1 MWLNDIFVKYAMQYK
16 FNWGIEMNKCKFKS
30 ITADDIPAMAEL
42 LFERQNIESKVYQFL
57 KNSCLNTKYIA
68 DMFEELFVNS
78 KVIGIGAFSDEEL
91 VGYLIGEI
99 KIDSRRGR
107 YAWVPYEGMAIRS
120 GQSSE
125 LIRNLYAKA
134 SVIWLEQG
142 CFNQYSLVPL
152 GSQEYYEAF
161 LRLSFSIQQVHAI
174 MKVEEYKP
182 FENVAN
188 IDIRLANKMDSEAM
202 GRMSKIIQCYQGSAP
217 TFELVLPEV
226 VAQIKEGY
234 RGIVEDENATV
245 LIAKKDMKEV
255 GFQVYETI
263 NSDLMSPDDGV
274 ELSIAGIN
282 PSEMGNG
289 IGKKLMNEGYKIM
302 KEKGY
307 NNIIID
313 WRITNLASSTFWT
326 KCGFKPIAYR
336 MFRCIDNNVAWA
348 NSHNPSIKQL

>member
-1 MWLNDIFVKYAMQYK
+1 
-16 FNWGIEMNKCKFKS
+16 MNKCKFKP
-30 ITADDIPAMAEL
+30 ITADDIPAMADL
-42 LFERQNIESKVYQFL
+42 LIERQNLESKVYPFL
-57 KNSCLNTKYIA
+57 KNSCLNTKYIT
-68 DMFEELFVNS
+68 DIFEELFVNS
-78 KVIGIGAFSDEEL
+78 KVIGIGAFSNEEL

-107 YAWVPYEGMAIRS
+107 HAWVPYEGIAIRM

-125 LIRNLYAKA
+125 LIRNLYAKV

-142 CFNQYSLVPL
+142 CFNQYTLVPF

-174 MKVEEYKP
+174 MNMDEYKP
-182 FENVAN
+182 FENVAD
-188 IDIRLANKMDSEAM
+188 IDIRLASKTDSEAM
-202 GRMSKIIQCYQGSAP
+202 GRMSKIIQYYQSSAP
-217 TFELVLPEV
+217 TFELALPEV
-226 VAQIKEGY
+226 VAQIKAGY
-234 RGIVEDENATV
+234 RGIVEDDDATV
-245 LIAKKDMKEV
+245 LIATKDMKEL
-255 GFQVYETI
+255 GFQVYGTI

-274 ELSIAGIN
+274 ELSIAGTYH
-282 PSEMGNG
+282 SEMGSG
-289 IGKKLMNEGYKIM
+289 IGKKLMNEGYRIM

-313 WRITNLASSTFWT
+313 WRITNLASSTFWP

-348 NSHNPSIKQL
+348 NFYNPSIKQL

>member
-1 MWLNDIFVKYAMQYK
+1 
-16 FNWGIEMNKCKFKS
+16 MNKCEFKS
-30 ITADDIPAMAEL
+30 ITVDDIPAMADL
-42 LFERQNIESKVYQFL
+42 LIERQNLESKVYPFL
-57 KNSCLNTKYIA
+57 KNSCLNTKYIT

-78 KVIGIGAFSDEEL
+78 KVIGIGAFSNEEL

-107 YAWVPYEGMAIRS
+107 YAWVPYEGIAIRM

-125 LIRNLYAKA
+125 LIRNLYAKV

-142 CFNQYSLVPL
+142 CFNQYTLVPF

-174 MKVEEYKP
+174 MNMEEYKP
-182 FENVAN
+182 FENIAD
-188 IDIRLANKMDSEAM
+188 IDIRLANKTDSEAM
-202 GRMSKIIQCYQGSAP
+202 GRMSKIIQYYQSSAP
-217 TFELVLPEV
+217 TFELALPEV
-226 VAQIKEGY
+226 VAQIKAGY
-234 RGIVEDENATV
+234 RGTVEEDDATV
-245 LIAKKDMKEV
+245 LIATKDMKEL
-255 GFQVYETI
+255 GFQVYGTI
-263 NSDLMSPDDGV
+263 NSDLMSPDDVV
-274 ELSIAGIN
+274 ELSIAGTY
-282 PSEMGNG
+282 PSEMGSG

-307 NNIIID
+307 NNIITD
-313 WRITNLASSTFWT
+313 WRITNLASSTFWP

-348 NSHNPSIKQL
+348 NFYNPSIKQL

>member
-1 MWLNDIFVKYAMQYK
+1 
-16 FNWGIEMNKCKFKS
+16 MNKYKFKS
-30 ITADDIPAMAEL
+30 ITADDIPAMADL
-42 LFERQNIESKVYQFL
+42 LIERQNLESKVYPFL
-57 KNSCLNTKYIA
+57 KNSCLNTKYIT

-78 KVIGIGAFSDEEL
+78 KVIGIGAFSNKEL
-91 VGYLIGEI
+91 VGYIIGEI

-107 YAWVPYEGMAIRS
+107 YAWVPYEGIAIRM

-125 LIRNLYAKA
+125 LIRILYAKV

-142 CFNQYSLVPL
+142 CFNQYTLVPL
-152 GSQEYYEAF
+152 GSQEYYEAL
-161 LRLSFSIQQVHAI
+161 LRLSFSIQQVHGI
-174 MKVEEYKP
+174 MNMKEYKP
-182 FENVAN
+182 FENVAD
-188 IDIRLANKMDSEAM
+188 IDIRIANKTDNEAM
-202 GRMSKIIQCYQGSAP
+202 GKMSQIIQYYQSSAP

-226 VAQIKEGY
+226 VEQIKAGY
-234 RGIVEDENATV
+234 RDTVEDEDTTV
-245 LIAKKDMKEV
+245 LIAIKDMKEL
-255 GFQVYETI
+255 GFQVYGAI

-274 ELSIAGIN
+274 ELSIAGTY

-289 IGKKLMNEGYKIM
+289 IGKKLMNEGFKIM

-313 WRITNLASSTFWT
+313 WRITNLASSTFWP

-348 NSHNPSIKQL
+348 NSCNPSITQLYYNAK